1 MFGSNLA
8 LPRGGILSYEQAL
21 AKYNSITP
29 IRGRNLDTRP
39 VAQRRNDNFTIR
51 LSPKDESVV
60 IRLYHTDIITYHK
73 DGTIELEPYSSK
85 LTDDAVRGVLR
96 GAVTPMY
103 TNPVGPVLYT
113 KGKYYRIPEFATL
126 DKDFNLIAGSRPFT
140 SFHVDK
146 SKGAAAL
153 KQSGYKQFALW
164 LNTQLRL
171 GIDPR
176 EGSFWQSFYPSTEVI
191 RSLDQ
196 PEYYHDIARG
206 MARGKPIADL
216 LTNLRRAVHKYYDTV
231 VETEVPFVE
240 DWRQLNSIRASQ
252 RQWA

>member
-21 AKYNSITP
+21 AKYNSIDP
-29 IRGRNLDTRP
+29 IRGRNIDVRP

-51 LSPKDESVV
+51 LNQADESVI
-60 IRLYHTDIITYHK
+60 IRLYQTDIITYHK
-73 DGTIELEPYSSK
+73 DGTIELEPYGSK

-96 GAVTPMY
+96 GVVTPMY

-113 KGKYYRIPEFATL
+113 RGKYYRIPRVATL
-126 DKDFNLIAGSRPFT
+126 DKDFNLVSGSAPFT
-140 SFHVDK
+140 HYQVDK
-146 SKGAAAL
+146 AKGAAAL
-153 KQSGYKQFALW
+153 KQSGYKQFAMW

-176 EGSFWQSFYPSTEVI
+176 EGSYWGNFYPSTEVI
-191 RSLDQ
+191 RTLDQ

-206 MARGKPIADL
+206 MPRTNVDDL
-216 LTNLRRAVHKYYDTV
+216 LTNLRRAVHKYYDTII
-231 VETEVPFVE
+231 ETELPFVE
-240 DWRQLNSIRASQ
+240 NWRHLNSIRASQ

>member
-21 AKYNSITP
+21 QKYNSIVP
-29 IRGRNLDTRP
+29 IRGRSTDVRP

-51 LSPKDESVV
+51 LNQADESVV

-73 DGTIELEPYSSK
+73 DGTIDLEPYSSK
-85 LTDDAVRGVLR
+85 LTDDAVRGIFR
-96 GAVTPMY
+96 GAITPSY

-113 KGKYYRIPEFATL
+113 KGKYYRIPQFATL
-126 DKDFNLIAGSRPFT
+126 DKDLNLISGSAPFT
-140 SFHVDK
+140 HYQVDK
-146 SKGAAAL
+146 AKGAAAL

-176 EGSFWQSFYPSTEVI
+176 EGSYWGNFYPSTEVI
-191 RSLDQ
+191 RTLDQ

-206 MARGKPIADL
+206 MPRTNVNDQLA
-216 LTNLRRAVHKYYDTV
+216 NLRRAVHKYYDTI
-231 VETEVPFVE
+231 TEVELPFVE
-240 DWRQLNSIRASQ
+240 DWRQLNSIRASH

>member
-21 AKYNSITP
+21 QKFNSIDP
-29 IRGRNLDTRP
+29 IRGRNIDVRP

-51 LSPKDESVV
+51 LSPKDESVI

-73 DGTIELEPYSSK
+73 DGTIELEPYASK

-96 GAVTPMY
+96 GVVTPMY

-126 DKDFNLIAGSRPFT
+126 DKDFNLISGSKPFT
-140 SFHVDK
+140 HYQMDK
-146 SKGAAAL
+146 AKGAAAL

-171 GIDPR
+171 GIDPI
-176 EGSFWQSFYPSTEVI
+176 EGSYWQSFYPSTEVI

-196 PEYYHDIARG
+196 PDYYHDIARG
-206 MARGKPIADL
+206 MGKSDVNTQ
-216 LTNLRRAVHKYYDTV
+216 LTTLRRAVHKYYDTV
-231 VETEVPFVE
+231 IETELPFVE

-252 RQWA
+252 RQWS

>member
-1 MFGSNLA
+1 MFGSNFI

-21 AKYNSITP
+21 NKHNSIVP
-29 IRGRNLDTRP
+29 IRGRSTETRP
-39 VAQRRNDNFTIR
+39 LGQRKNDNFTIR
-51 LSPKDESVV
+51 ILANSGSIA
-60 IRLYHTDIITYHK
+60 IRLYSTDIITYHK
-73 DGTIELEPYSSK
+73 DGTIELEPYGSK

-113 KGKYYRIPEFATL
+113 KDKYYRIPRVATL
-126 DKDFNLIAGSRPFT
+126 DKDFNLVSGSAPFT
-140 SFHVDK
+140 HYQVDK
-146 SKGAAAL
+146 TKGAAAL

-176 EGSFWQSFYPSTEVI
+176 EGSYWGSFYPSTEMI
-191 RSLDQ
+191 RTLDQ

-206 MARGKPIADL
+206 MPRTNVNDQ
-216 LTNLRRAVHKYYDTV
+216 LTNLRRAVHKYYDTIT
-231 VETEVPFVE
+231 ETEVPFLD

>member
-21 AKYNSITP
+21 QKFNSIDP
-29 IRGRNLDTRP
+29 IRGRNVDTRP

-51 LSPKDESVV
+51 LSPKDESVI

-73 DGTIELEPYSSK
+73 DGTIELEPYASK
-85 LTDDAVRGVLR
+85 LTDDAVRGIFR

-113 KGKYYRIPEFATL
+113 KGKYYRIPGIATL
-126 DKDFNLIAGSRPFT
+126 DKDLNLISGSKPFT
-140 SFHVDK
+140 HYQVDK
-146 SKGAAAL
+146 AKGAAAL

-176 EGSFWQSFYPSTEVI
+176 EESRWQSFYPSTEVI

-206 MARGKPIADL
+206 MGKSDVADQ
-216 LTNLRRAVHKYYDTV
+216 LTALRRAVHKYYDTV
-231 VETEVPFVE
+231 IETELPFVE
-240 DWRQLNSIRASQ
+240 NWRQLNSIRASQ
-252 RQWA
+252 RQWG